1 MKKLVIGFMAG
12 LLMILVGASGALAQG
27 AQKQQKQQQK
37 QQKQGASC
45 PSGHS
50 ACMAAGGSHSYCLS
64 VCGP

>member
-27 AQKQQKQQQK
+27 AQKQQQKQQQ
-37 QQKQGASC
+37 QGASC
-45 PSGHS
+45 PEGHS
-50 ACMAAGGSHSYCLS
+50 ACMRAGGSHSYCLS

>member
-27 AQKQQKQQQK
+27 AQKQQKQQ
-37 QQKQGASC
+37 KQGASC

-50 ACMAAGGSHSYCLS
+50 ACMKAGGSHSYCLS